1 MGAVTPGT
9 SGDDLAGFD
18 TAARRALAL
27 AEQEA
32 RLLGHDRVG
41 TEHLLLGLL
50 ADESSATA
58 SALREAG
65 ATIAAARRKVSEAV
79 GTGTP
84 GATPSASSAR
94 ASRAI
99 GRAPRFARDL
109 GADGVSSLHLLLAV
123 LDVEG
128 TAGQVLRGLGVDIE
142 QLGNALGA
150 RTATAAR
157 EEHAHPVV
165 SVRPVCPGCRLTLD
179 AALIATPLPVAGSP
193 DLHAITVVSCPA
205 CGHALGVV

>member
-1 MGAVTPGT
+1 MGGVTPG
-9 SGDDLAGFD
+9 SRADDLQGFGAD
-18 TAARRALAL
+18 ARRALAL

-50 ADESSATA
+50 ADESSAA
-58 SALREAG
+58 SSALRDAG
-65 ATIAAARRKVSEAV
+65 ATSAAARRKVTEAV
-79 GTGTP
+79 GSGAP
-84 GATPSASSAR
+84 GAEPQSSSER
-94 ASRAI
+94 ALRAI

-109 GADGVSSLHLLLAV
+109 GAHGVGSEHLLLAV

-128 TAGQVLRGLGVDIE
+128 TAGQVLRGLGVDLE

-150 RTATAAR
+150 RSVTAAR
-157 EEHAHPVV
+157 EEHAHPIV

-179 AALIATPLPVAGSP
+179 AALTATPLPVTGSP
-193 DLHAITVVSCPA
+193 DVHEVTVVSCPA
-205 CGHALGVV
+205 CGQVLGLT

>member
-1 MGAVTPGT
+1 METVTTGT
-9 SGDDLAGFD
+9 PTDDLRGFGAD
-18 TAARRALAL
+18 ARRALAL

-50 ADESSATA
+50 ADESSAA
-58 SALREAG
+58 SRALREAG
-65 ATIAAARRKVSEAV
+65 ATIAAARRKATEAV
-79 GTGTP
+79 GAGSP
-84 GATPSASSAR
+84 GASPSSSSAR

-109 GADGVSSLHLLLAV
+109 GADGVGSEHLLLAV

-128 TAGQVLRGLGVDIE
+128 TAGQVLRGIGVDIE

-157 EEHAHPVV
+157 EELAHPVV

-179 AALIATPLPVAGSP
+179 AALIATPLPVTGSP
-193 DLHAITVVSCPA
+193 DHHDVTVVSCPA
-205 CGHALGVV
+205 CGHSLGVV

>member
-1 MGAVTPGT
+1 MGGVTTGT
-9 SGDDLAGFD
+9 PADDLRGFGAD
-18 TAARRALAL
+18 ARRALAL

-32 RLLGHDRVG
+32 RLLGHERVG

-50 ADESSATA
+50 ADESSAA
-58 SALREAG
+58 SSALREAG
-65 ATIAAARRKVSEAV
+65 ATIAAARRKVTEAV
-79 GTGTP
+79 GAGAP
-84 GATPSASSAR
+84 GAAPSSSSAR

-109 GADGVSSLHLLLAV
+109 GADGVSSEHLLLAV

-128 TAGQVLRGLGVDIE
+128 TAGQVLRGIGVDID

-150 RTATAAR
+150 RTATAGR

-179 AALIATPLPVAGSP
+179 AALIATPLPVTGSP
-193 DLHAITVVSCPA
+193 DRHDVTVVSCPA
-205 CGHALGVV
+205 CGHSLGVV

>member
-1 MGAVTPGT
+1 MDEVTPGT
-9 SGDDLAGFD
+9 PADDLRGFD
-18 TAARRALAL
+18 ADARRALVL

-50 ADESSATA
+50 ADGTSAAATA
-58 SALREAG
+58 LRDAG
-65 ATIAAARRKVSEAV
+65 ATIDAARRKVAEAV
-79 GTGTP
+79 GSGPPGT
-84 GATPSASSAR
+84 TPASSSAR

-109 GADGVSSLHLLLAV
+109 GADGVGSEHLLLAV

-157 EEHAHPVV
+157 EEHAHPVI
-165 SVRPVCPGCRLTLD
+165 SVKPTCPGCRLTLD
-179 AALIATPLPVAGSP
+179 ATLTATPLPVSGTP
-193 DLHAITVVSCPA
+193 DRQGVTVVSCPA
-205 CGHALGVV
+205 CGHTLGIV

>member
-1 MGAVTPGT
+1 MEGVTPGT
-9 SGDDLAGFD
+9 PADDLRGFGAD
-18 TAARRALAL
+18 ARRALAL
-27 AEQEA
+27 ADQEA

-50 ADESSATA
+50 ADEA
-58 SALREAG
+58 SPAARALREAG
-65 ATIAAARRKVSEAV
+65 ATIAAARRKVTEAV
-79 GTGTP
+79 GAGTP
-84 GATPSASSAR
+84 GATPSSSSAR

-109 GADGVSSLHLLLAV
+109 GADGVGSEHLLLAV

-128 TAGQVLRGLGVDIE
+128 TAGQVLRGLGVDVE
-142 QLGNALGA
+142 QQGNALGA
-150 RTATAAR
+150 RTATTAR

-179 AALIATPLPVAGSP
+179 AALVATPLPVSGSAEV
-193 DLHAITVVSCPA
+193 HGITVVSCPA

>member
-1 MGAVTPGT
+1 MEGVTPGT
-9 SGDDLAGFD
+9 PADDLQGFGAD
-18 TAARRALAL
+18 ARRALAL
-27 AEQEA
+27 ADQEA

-50 ADESSATA
+50 ADEA
-58 SALREAG
+58 SPAAGALREAG
-65 ATIAAARRKVSEAV
+65 ATIAAARRKVTEAV
-79 GTGTP
+79 GAGTP
-84 GATPSASSAR
+84 GATPSSSSAR

-109 GADGVSSLHLLLAV
+109 GADGVGSEHLLLAV

-128 TAGQVLRGLGVDIE
+128 TAGQVLRGLGVDVE

-150 RTATAAR
+150 RTATTER

-179 AALIATPLPVAGSP
+179 AALVATPLPVSGSAEV
-193 DLHAITVVSCPA
+193 HGITVVSCPA

>member
-1 MGAVTPGT
+1 MAVVTTGT
-9 SGDDLAGFD
+9 SADDLRGFGAD
-18 TAARRALAL
+18 ARRALTL

-50 ADESSATA
+50 ADEA
-58 SALREAG
+58 SAASRALRDGG
-65 ATIAAARRKVSEAV
+65 AALAAARRKVTEAV
-79 GTGTP
+79 GAGQP
-84 GATPSASSAR
+84 GAAPTASSAR

-109 GADGVSSLHLLLAV
+109 GADGVGSEHLLLAV

-142 QLGNALGA
+142 QLGNTLGA
-150 RTATAAR
+150 RTVTAAR

-179 AALIATPLPVAGSP
+179 AALVATPLPVSGSP
-193 DLHAITVVSCPA
+193 DLHEITIVSCPA
-205 CGHALGVV
+205 CGHTLGLT

>member
-1 MGAVTPGT
+1 MDFVTTGT
-9 SGDDLAGFD
+9 PADDLRGFGAD
-18 TAARRALAL
+18 ARRALAL

-50 ADESSATA
+50 ADEPSPAS

-65 ATIAAARRKVSEAV
+65 ATIEAARRKVSEAV
-79 GTGTP
+79 GAGTP
-84 GATPSASSAR
+84 GVTPSSSSAR

-99 GRAPRFARDL
+99 GRAPRFAGDL
-109 GADGVSSLHLLLAV
+109 GADGVGSEHLLLAV

-150 RTATAAR
+150 RSATAAR
-157 EEHAHPVV
+157 EEHVRPVV

-179 AALIATPLPVAGSP
+179 AALIATPLPVSGSP
-193 DLHAITVVSCPA
+193 DHHDVTVVSCPA
-205 CGHALGVV
+205 CGHTLGVI

>member
-1 MGAVTPGT
+1 MGGVTTGT
-9 SGDDLAGFD
+9 PADDLRGFGAD
-18 TAARRALAL
+18 ARRALAL

-50 ADESSATA
+50 ADESSAA
-58 SALREAG
+58 SSALREAG
-65 ATIAAARRKVSEAV
+65 ATIAAARRKVTEAV
-79 GTGTP
+79 GTGSP
-84 GATPSASSAR
+84 GASPSSSSAR

-109 GADGVSSLHLLLAV
+109 GADGVGSEHLLLAV

-128 TAGQVLRGLGVDIE
+128 TAGQVLRGLGVDID

-179 AALIATPLPVAGSP
+179 AALTVTPLPTSGSP
-193 DLHAITVVSCPA
+193 DVHAVTVVSCPA

>member
-1 MGAVTPGT
+1 MTSGT
-9 SGDDLAGFD
+9 SADDLTGFD
-18 TAARRALAL
+18 AGARRALAL
-27 AEQEA
+27 AEREA
-32 RLLGHDRVG
+32 RALGHDRVG

-50 ADESSATA
+50 ADESSAA
-58 SALREAG
+58 SSALRDAG

-79 GTGTP
+79 GPGEP
-84 GATPSASSAR
+84 GAAPSASSAR
-94 ASRAI
+94 AARAI

-109 GADGVSSLHLLLAV
+109 GAAGVSSQHLLLAV

-179 AALIATPLPVAGSP
+179 AALTATTLPVSGSP
-193 DLHAITVVSCPA
+193 ATQEVTVVSCPA
-205 CGHALGVV
+205 CGHVLGVT